1 MRWEDRPDGPG
12 RAESGLPTATEAA
25 TATATVVEL
34 DRALLERLALG
45 DRSALPD
52 LMERHYR
59 RLYRVLLGYLRNP
72 DDALDAVQ
80 ETFVRVVQNAARW
93 NPQADVAPWLTRI
106 AVNHA
111 IDRLRQRQRR
121 APREQPL
128 FEGDHASSLASDE
141 PAPDR
146 AVFAREVHER
156 LGRALSGLPERQRAV
171 FVLRHY
177 DDLSLE
183 EIAVA
188 LQMSL
193 GTVKSSLHRAL
204 VHLRR
209 RLGSLR
215 P

>member
-1 MRWEDRPDGPG
+1 MRWEDRPGGPG
-12 RAESGLPTATEAA
+12 PAESGLETAIEAVA
-25 TATATVVEL
+25 AGDL
-34 DRALLERLALG
+34 DRALLGRLAAG
-45 DRSALPD
+45 DRSALPG

-59 RLYRVLLGYLRNP
+59 RLYRVLLGYLRQP

-80 ETFVRVVQNAARW
+80 ETFVKVVEHAARW
-93 NPQADVAPWLTRI
+93 NPQAEPASWLTRI

-111 IDRLRQRQRR
+111 IDRLRRR
-121 APREQPL
+121 KRWAPREQPL
-128 FEGDHASSLASDE
+128 FEGDHASSLGSDA
-141 PAPDR
+141 PSPDR
-146 AVFAREVHER
+146 RVYAREVSER
-156 LGRALSGLPERQRAV
+156 LGRALQGLPERQRTV

-177 DDLSLE
+177 DELSLE
-183 EIAVA
+183 EIASA

-204 VHLRR
+204 VQLRR